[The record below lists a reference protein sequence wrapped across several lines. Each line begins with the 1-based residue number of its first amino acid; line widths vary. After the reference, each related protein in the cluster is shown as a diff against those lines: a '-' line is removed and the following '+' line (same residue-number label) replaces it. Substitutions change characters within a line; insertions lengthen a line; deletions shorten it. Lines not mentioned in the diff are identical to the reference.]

1 MSSSTTFY
9 CPSCGAGLRYDPE
22 KKKFVC
28 DYCRSEFEKEEL
40 DNLEEKARKEAEEE
54 DRTHPDPIDNFTDE
68 SGEDE
73 VDPDSQAAEDAE
85 YSAHISEY
93 VCPSCGAE
101 VLADENT
108 AATFCYYC
116 HNPVINAKRMSGAYK
131 PDKIVP
137 FAFDKEQAIE
147 QFLAYTRKKVFIP
160 KDFFKMEQ
168 VEKITGIYYPFWVT
182 DADVKA
188 KLTARATRIST
199 WRVGDKQYTETSYFN
214 VTREGNV
221 HFEDLCNLAL
231 DTEDRD
237 MIEGILPFPSDS
249 HLPFSM
255 TYTSGFMAKKRDL
268 DKSVFKD
275 ILNDRMRKYSAE
287 LLQRDIQGYATVSPR
302 ERSVALEHAHYDYT
316 LFPVWVL
323 TYRKKG
329 SDKVY
334 TYALNGVTGKFYG
347 ELPVNYGKLALFAG
361 LTALAVGALVF
372 LIGGFFL

>member
-28 DYCRSEFEKEEL
+28 DYCLSEFEKDEL
-40 DNLEEKARKEAEEE
+40 DALEEKAREKAEEE
-54 DRTHPDPIDNFTDE
+54 ERTHPEPIDDFSDE
-68 SGEDE
+68 SEEAD
-73 VDPDSQAAEDAE
+73 DSEERATEDAE
-85 YSAHISEY
+85 YSTHISEY
-93 VCPSCGAE
+93 ICPSCGAE
-101 VLADENT
+101 ILADENT

-147 QFLAYTRKKVFIP
+147 KFLNYTKKKTFVP
-160 KDFFKMEQ
+160 KDFFKREQ
-168 VEKITGIYYPFWVT
+168 VEKLTGIYYPFWVT
-182 DADVKA
+182 DADVAA
-188 KLTARATRIST
+188 KLVARATRVHS
-199 WRVGDKQYTETSYFN
+199 WQMGDKQYTETSYFN
-214 VTREGNV
+214 ITREGNV

-231 DTEDRD
+231 DKEDRD

-255 TYTSGFMAKKRDL
+255 SYTSGFMAKKRDL
-268 DKSVFKD
+268 DKSVFKND
-275 ILNDRMRKYSAE
+275 LNDRMRRYSTE

-302 ERSVALEHAHYDYT
+302 ERSVRLKNAHYDYT

-329 SDKVY
+329 SKKVY

-347 ELPVNYGKLALFAG
+347 ELPVDYRKLTLLAG

-372 LIGGFFL
+372 LIGGFLL